1 MKKMKIAV
9 VFPLLFILAA
19 PGLISPAESGDSR
32 NRSDEHTLVVSGI
45 GYPPIKAENAAQA
58 RLMARRAA
66 ILDAYRNALSAA
78 GTAGNDENAFY
89 SGLSG
94 FVKGLTI
101 EKEEYLGDGGL
112 RIIAKVRT
120 GNVTASTAAPH
131 DRKPER
137 RGGPSAV
144 PLNEWYRIIEGSVRF
159 E

>member
-1 MKKMKIAV
+1 MKKMNLAV
-9 VFPLLFILAA
+9 FVPLLFILV
-19 PGLISPAESGDSR
+19 PVLVSPAESVDSR
-32 NRSDEHTLVVSGI
+32 NGSDERTLEVSGI
-45 GYPPIKAENAAQA
+45 GYPPIKAESAAQA

-78 GTAGNDENAFY
+78 GAAGNDEKAFY

-120 GNVTASTAAPH
+120 GNVTPSTTAPH
-131 DRKPER
+131 DRRPER

-144 PLNEWYRIIEGSVRF
+144 TLNEWYRIIEGSVRF